1 MPIKRTN
8 TRLTAKSTQD
18 YNQVLRA
25 TAADPLSAAG
35 SQVSTF
41 ASNLLFFSRDLP
53 SSVIVAAGVPLVL
66 SVNAEAINSRAVLSY
81 QWQRS
86 TDGVTW
92 VNEQQTTARYSNTFN
107 LADNNLRLRVLVTQ
121 DLRTIASA
129 VCQLTVLA
137 APAAVS
143 GLSNFDDSTISG
155 AYLNGLFSDQPLDP
169 MSVTKTYFSAVCA
182 AVMFSEPV
190 SGAGIPTINLATTRL
205 SVLLSQPNDVTN
217 SILSSFG
224 KAQLTG
230 LFVDA
235 ADPSGAFSE
244 SNNASLFSV
253 AGQPCT
259 ANIGGTSSAN
269 YTYTANNFPANLVCS
284 AAGQI
289 SGSVASDVNFE
300 RQISVTATHKTTG
313 QQYNLNL
320 LLRHAMFSPPATAT
334 TSALVRPSTDASPS
348 GVSYSGNARQL
359 SATEFLLTPNQ
370 NNTYGTASF
379 PNAAI
384 QNPRAYKYNTNVIR
398 FSFQYRIWDGNGAD
412 GLSFEFARGSENP
425 RLSTGPVYV
434 SAGIRIVFD
443 TYNNSGNDRGVRIYV
458 DGNAP
463 TQIVS
468 GSIRSSTYRT
478 VVLELDL
485 TANTLYYYVEGYIEG
500 TLSIANAAV
509 ITQKNDWSVFF
520 TGACGGANDT
530 HSINNFTI
538 TYS

>member
-1 MPIKRTN
+1 MPIKRTS

-18 YNQVLRA
+18 YKQVLRA
-25 TAADPLSAAG
+25 AAADPLSAAG

-53 SSVIVAAGVPLVL
+53 PSVIVAAGVPLVL

-121 DLRTIASA
+121 DLRTITSA
-129 VCQLTVLA
+129 VCQLSVIA
-137 APAAVS
+137 APTAVS
-143 GLSNFDDSTISG
+143 SLANFDDSTISG

-169 MSVTKTYFSAVCA
+169 MNVTKTYFSAVCA

-190 SGAGIPTINLATTRL
+190 SGAGIPTINFATMRL
-205 SVLLSQPNDVTN
+205 SALLSQPNDVTN
-217 SILSSFG
+217 SILASFG

-244 SNNASLFSV
+244 SNNAILFSV

-269 YTYTANNFPANLVCS
+269 FTYTASNFPANLVCS

-289 SGSVASDVNFE
+289 SGSVVSDVNFE

-320 LLRHAMFSPPATAT
+320 LLRHAMLSPPPTAT
-334 TSALVRPSTDASPS
+334 TSSLVRPSTDPSPS
-348 GVSYSGNARQL
+348 GASYSGNARQL

-379 PNAAI
+379 PNAVI

-412 GLSFEFARGSENP
+412 GFSFEFTGAAEGP
-425 RLSTGPVYV
+425 RLTTGPVY
-434 SAGIRIVFD
+434 SSSGIRIVFD

-468 GSIRSSTYRT
+468 GSPRSSTYRT

-509 ITQKNDWSVFF
+509 ITQKNNWSVFF
-520 TGACGGANDT
+520 TGVCGGANDT